1 MKQELL
7 GLIEKKDLIRAL
19 AREDSGNGLIPI
31 SFKIYDVPEFVEWK
45 EKIRAELVNIPNQN
59 DTVAQAIDVIDR
71 SFNGWHDEQSFDLL
85 CGKLLAIKSSI
96 IPIITE
102 ECIVCL
108 QTLTILFLLSMDT
121 IQVDEMK

>member
-71 SFNGWHDEQSFDLL
+71 SFNGWRDEQSFDLL
-85 CGKLLAIKSSI
+85 
-96 IPIITE
+96 
-102 ECIVCL
+102 
-108 QTLTILFLLSMDT
+108 
-121 IQVDEMK
+121 